1 MSDSKIPSVD
11 PKVMGTDPNDS
22 STANPEALGGAS
34 DAQLPPTGEVVNDGR
49 KPIESVLYQCRRT
62 FYFAFFITFV
72 ADLLSIAPLLYMMNV
87 FDRVISS
94 RSGITL
100 VSLTLLI
107 LAIYVFWSAIEWI
120 RSRLLVRLSLRI
132 DWDLSA
138 DIFDAS
144 FRRYVGRKN
153 INVHQLLGDLTTM
166 RQFMTGQGVL
176 TIMDAPFAII
186 FIIIGGLFHPYLAVF
201 AIITSVLMVMVSY
214 FTLKVTTPI
223 LKVANDANAEASRV
237 ASNSLRQAEAT
248 LALGMM
254 GAIRQRWYNQH
265 HKYLQNQVN
274 ASEASGLMGGMSGFL
289 QKALPSLQM
298 ALGAYLAMAGL
309 ITGGM
314 VMAATMLISKSVAPI
329 QKLVAN
335 WKDLVAAKQSYERL
349 NALLEEDTKREMQMQ
364 LPSVMGSLDVSK
376 ASAVPP
382 GHNKPVLLDIDFKAR
397 PGQAIA
403 IVGPSAAGKTCLA
416 RLLVGIW
423 KPARGSVRLD
433 AVELSDWNPDE
444 FGPQIGYVPQ
454 EIEFFE
460 GTVAENIARLGEINP
475 EKVVQAAKL
484 IGMHEIILSF
494 PKGYD
499 TELGE
504 TGFALS
510 GGQRQR
516 LAIARAFYGMPKYI
530 VMDEPNANLDEVGE
544 SALVQ
549 AVSYLKSQGTTIV
562 MTTHRP
568 RLVSV
573 VDSLLVLRNG
583 QQVGFG
589 PAEEMINAVRNLQV
603 VPPGEGQ
610 TNSREDGNTSVDDRP
625 VVKEATHDAP
635 APSANPGG
643 AL

>member
-1 MSDSKIPSVD
+1 
-11 PKVMGTDPNDS
+11 MGTDPSAS

-610 TNSREDGNTSVDDRP
+610 TNPSVDGDTPVDDSP